1 MVLQLH
7 ILQSRLLH
15 KAIYDMNK
23 KKKLIMLLAM
33 LIFSVSH
40 AQDATER
47 SVSVEALGVHNIVGI
62 NFDSRF
68 KGNLGFGF
76 RVGVGYAQGKEEHI
90 YFSPSGTK
98 TQGVAFPLE
107 INYLLGKKEQKLE
120 LGLGTSLG
128 YYGERM
134 EFPEIGGH
142 QSMPVVE
149 KKFGYFVFGIIGYR
163 LQLSNRLM
171 IRTGWAPSVNFDD
184 GGCHYLHRR
193 LITSLYVSVGWRL

>member
-33 LIFSVSH
+33 LFFSVSH

-47 SVSVEALGVHNIVGI
+47 SFSVEALGVHNIVGI

-76 RVGVGYAQGKEEHI
+76 RVGVGYAQGKGEHI

-98 TQGVAFPLE
+98 THGVAFPLE

-184 GGCHYLHRR
+184 GGCYYLHRR